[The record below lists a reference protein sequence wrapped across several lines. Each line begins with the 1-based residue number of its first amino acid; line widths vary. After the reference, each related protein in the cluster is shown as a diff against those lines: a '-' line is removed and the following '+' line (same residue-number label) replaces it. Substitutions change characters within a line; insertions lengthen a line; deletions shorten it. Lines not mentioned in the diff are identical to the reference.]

1 MNSPPENRIV
11 AIRPEPGLSATIAA
25 GEAAGF
31 KVGGWPLFEIRAAD
45 WAPPSPKEVD
55 GLLLGSANAIRHAGA
70 ALAQFTELPI
80 YAVGAST
87 AQAARQAG
95 FEIAATGEGGLQTL
109 LEGMAGRRMTLLRL
123 AGAENV
129 PLDPPEGVR
138 LVERIVYES
147 SPLPVPDAL
156 ACELRKGALV
166 LLHSAAAARHLG
178 TECDRLGIARGGIR
192 LAALGPRI
200 AAAAGEGWG
209 DLRSAQKPNEAAL
222 LALLRD
228 MCHSATDRK

>member
-1 MNSPPENRIV
+1 MNAPPENRII

-25 GEAAGF
+25 GRAAGIEI
-31 KVGGWPLFEIRAAD
+31 GGSPLFEIRAVD
-45 WAPPSPKEVD
+45 WSPPSPGEVD
-55 GLLLGSANAIRHAGA
+55 GLLLGSANAVRHAGA
-70 ALAQFTELPI
+70 ALAQFIGLPI

-87 AQAARQAG
+87 AQAAREAG

-109 LEGMAGRRMTLLRL
+109 LDGMTGRRLTLLRL

-138 LVERIVYES
+138 LMERIVYES
-147 SPLPVPDAL
+147 SALSMADAL
-156 ACELRKGALV
+156 ASELREGALV

-178 TECDRLGIARGGIR
+178 AECDRIGIARRGIR

-200 AAAAGEGWG
+200 AAAAGKGWG
-209 DLRSAQKPNEAAL
+209 EVRSAQKPNEAAL
-222 LALLRD
+222 LALLQD
-228 MCHSATDRK
+228 MCH